1 MSASST
7 THARGTHQEIAPRS
21 LLDHARYFHHE
32 LEGEFTRGP
41 GGVSMTAIL
50 SGISTMWISIPGRSS
65 VNEGPST
72 SDCSI
77 SKSER

>member
-1 MSASST
+1 MP
-7 THARGTHQEIAPRS
+7 APRLGPRHPTKRLRRVRS
-21 LLDHARYFHHE
+21 LINARYFHHE
-32 LEGEFTRGP
+32 LEGEFTRSP
-41 GGVSMTAIL
+41 GGVESVTAIL